1 MKKSRKF
8 ISMPV
13 ISLEDGQEIG
23 QIRGLVINPSLKS
36 VSALLVEQRKWFKDQ
51 KIIPFQKIRSIG
63 DDAITIEKNS
73 TMQKPA
79 NLPEIFSLV
88 KDKIDLI
95 GAKVIAENGT
105 TLGYV
110 DEYFIELETGKITLL
125 EVSGNFMDAF
135 LKGKAHLSMD
145 QIMKI
150 GKNVLVAVEG
160 AEIHLKPTEKGL
172 QETLRN
178 FKESSTQFLG
188 NTWEKTVDLSKNLSK
203 KIELHNQMNQ
213 DKSTAAL
220 EDVTIDASE
229 QENKTE
235 SKQVPEE
242 LLAENATISE
252 ITEATPPNTSTED
265 IKND

>member
-110 DEYFIELETGKITLL
+110 DEYLIELETGRITLL
-125 EVSGNFMDAF
+125 EISGNFMDTL
-135 LKGKAHLSMD
+135 LKGKAHLSME

-150 GKNVLVAVEG
+150 GKNVLVAAEG
-160 AEIHLKPTEKGL
+160 AEMHLKPTEKGL

-178 FKESSTQFLG
+178 FKETSSQFLG

-203 KIELHNQMNQ
+203 KIEQHNQSQ
-213 DKSTAAL
+213 DKSTATL
-220 EDVTIDASE
+220 NDLTIDSDVQEKHAPSE
-229 QENKTE
+229 QI
-235 SKQVPEE
+235 SDE
-242 LLAENATISE
+242 LLAENATITEIADVAPHEETPSE
-252 ITEATPPNTSTED
+252 NLKTD
-265 IKND
+265 